1 MFIFGVTCFM
11 FTYTVSFA
19 FNNLL
24 RAMVSTLTFFLGT
37 GILGYIANTVLSLL
51 ASFDEETYG
60 FYDSLVDVSLSL
72 VNPV

>member
-1 MFIFGVTCFM
+1 MTIFGITCFM
-11 FTYTVSFA
+11 FTYTMSFA

-37 GILGYIANTVLSLL
+37 GIIGYIANTVLSLL
-51 ASFDEETYG
+51 ASFDADTYG
-60 FYDSLVDVSLSL
+60 LYDSLVDVLMSL